1 MPATRTVSWAHQA
14 NMHCAG
20 WRKVLKDLITY
31 FRDIQKSYDA
41 RSKSLFTLSH
51 VANSMNTPSIFLAKG
66 GIGDAVSILRT
77 YHQQAISEG
86 HKVKAIEDD
95 VIAQLTGLRSDLQQ
109 KIKEIK
115 GLAGDFKNNVD
126 KEVEVTKRA
135 VQDLQLALGH
145 AAADPGAPSGK
156 GDPFIVKIGVER
168 QLERQIEE
176 ENYLHRVRSA
186 IWIEIW

>member
-1 MPATRTVSWAHQA
+1 
-14 NMHCAG
+14 
-20 WRKVLKDLITY
+20 
-31 FRDIQKSYDA
+31 
-41 RSKSLFTLSH
+41 
-51 VANSMNTPSIFLAKG
+51 MNPPSIFLANG
-66 GIGDAVSILRT
+66 GIGDAVSILRV

-86 HKVKAIEDD
+86 SKVKAMEED

-126 KEVEVTKRA
+126 KEIEVTKRA
-135 VQDLQLALGH
+135 VQDLQVALGH

-168 QLERQIEE
+168 QLSRQIEE
-176 ENYLHRVRSA
+176 ENYLHRVRPA
-186 IWIEIW
+186 IWAEIRRY